1 MEGGI
6 MAVAELRPAI
16 RVMQID
22 EDVGG
27 IEQHDQVL
35 REIRKS
41 IDAQFSVA
49 EQDRAR
55 LGDTEIDA
63 HDCEIH
69 IRHILRGAHGGN
81 VAIAGNLRHGRA
93 HDLRIRD
100 LCSYR
105 RQPVAGRRQIEK
117 DSAHA
122 LKAVLES
129 SEKGSLGDAC

>member
-6 MAVAELRPAI
+6 MAVAELRPAM

-63 HDCEIH
+63 HDCD
-69 IRHILRGAHGGN
+69 HILRGAHGGN
-81 VAIAGNLRHGRA
+81 VAIAGNLQHGRA
-93 HDLRIRD
+93 HDFRIRD
-100 LCSYR
+100 LSSYR